1 MTATTTR
8 AAETWAHILAQPDG
22 LSMGYAADDE
32 IAKGDPEDNYGEQV
46 FGPGIDAVDAALSAV
61 TAWLTAQEPP
71 A

>member
-1 MTATTTR
+1 
-8 AAETWAHILAQPDG
+8 
-22 LSMGYAADDE
+22 MGYAADDE